1 MADSRTPISHSHR
14 VALRRY
20 YQTTTPKPT
29 QSELRAWFQSRFGYN
44 ISQSIVSRSL
54 SNSFAYLDD
63 SNASDSEF
71 RTRNCQWPWLET
83 LLTDWLQEVEA
94 ESGKVTHKA
103 IGQKAKE
110 LWDQSEE
117 SQGLATPKFSHGW
130 VVKFRRRYEMRLQHS
145 LKRDHT
151 ILTPSHPSDGNP
163 SSLPHGSSAGT
174 PNQSLISF
182 SPQREAST
190 TTTLASNTNPA
201 IKINAPATPK
211 ISSDHFIHLVQHNS
225 YRALMSNKDLI
236 FASSLILKASPLT
249 APIKQFATKICGG
262 LTVVHPLDGIL
273 MPDSLYPTELQMN
286 CAHTGIINM
295 FPFPRFRNNL
305 IEKGVNFV
313 PEEMCRDLFSDIF
326 PDYVTPTPD
335 TEDCTL
341 QMRDVIA
348 ALPSIE
354 ENNYGVDDSEDQDD
368 YTAGRK
374 CMINWGD
381 PWNVESWEVTPGFVK
396 KWSWALEGCDDLIRA
411 SNKWRASRNERL
423 IALNASIGSASFEVF

>member
-1 MADSRTPISHSHR
+1 MADSRTPISHSQR

-29 QSELRAWFQSRFGYN
+29 QSELRAWFQSRFGYS

-54 SNSFAYLDD
+54 SNSFSYLDV
-63 SNASDSEF
+63 SIASDSEY

-83 LLTDWLQEVEA
+83 LLTDWLQEVETVF
-94 ESGKVTHKA
+94 GRVTNKT

-110 LWDQSEE
+110 LWDQSNE
-117 SQGLATPKFSHGW
+117 SQGLAMPKFSHGW
-130 VVKFRRRYEMRLQHS
+130 VIKFRRRYEMRLQPL
-145 LKRDHT
+145 LKQDHT
-151 ILTPSHPSDGNP
+151 ILAPDHPSGGSSISP
-163 SSLPHGSSAGT
+163 SYGSSAGI
-174 PNQSLISF
+174 PNQTLISF
-182 SPQREAST
+182 PPQREAST
-190 TTTLASNTNPA
+190 TTSLENNTSLATE
-201 IKINAPATPK
+201 INASATPRL
-211 ISSDHFIHLVQHNS
+211 SSDHFIHLVQHNS

-262 LTVVHPLDGIL
+262 LTVIHPLDGIL

-286 CAHTGIINM
+286 CAHTGVINM
-295 FPFPRFRNNL
+295 FPFPKFRNNL
-305 IEKGVNFV
+305 IEKGANFV
-313 PEEMCRDLFSDIF
+313 PEEMCRDLFGDIF

-335 TEDCTL
+335 AHDCTL
-341 QMRDVIA
+341 QMRDVLA

-354 ENNYGVDDSEDQDD
+354 ENNSGIDDSEDQDD

-396 KWSWALEGCDDLIRA
+396 KWSWALEGCDDLIQA

-423 IALNASIGSASFEVF
+423 ITWNASIGSSTVEVS